1 MSSRLL
7 VAVSSLALTAGVL
20 GVTSSTATARS
31 DARAGAR
38 ADVWTQTASWLT
50 SDPESLAAA
59 PNGDVWVVTQGGTTI
74 NRFTSSGTQV
84 STAPVAGFLALDI
97 DVDPAGDVHQVL
109 YDPKDPSGYVAV
121 VGPDATTRRTY
132 VVPAPSTVHSDDEF
146 EPDGIA
152 LDAAGNAT
160 LFESDV
166 RVGWHDEFR
175 ARYDTAGQRVWKTGG
190 DGGGALSEQ
199 TDIAAAPD
207 GTTFV
212 LDQTDE
218 QVHVYNAAGAETGVW
233 GQLGTEP
240 GRLYFSSGLA
250 VSPWGTVFVTDRTN
264 RVQEFSTSG
273 AYLGVVTTSSS
284 RNGGVDFGPAGEL
297 YVWSDDTFD
306 NQVRKFV
313 RGPASVPP
321 PTTPTTPEP
330 GATTASLDKRTLL
343 VKKGKA
349 RLALRCVGPAGSS
362 CAGRVVIT
370 GRAGAGKKS
379 VALGRAAYA
388 VGVGRGE
395 VKVKLTKA
403 GRRAMAKRRT
413 VTVKVALTPRKGEKT
428 TARAKLVRR

>member
-1 MSSRLL
+1 MGGHRGRDHDQPLHLVGDPGLHRAGRRLPGPRHRRRPGGRRAPGPL
-7 VAVSSLALTAGVL
+7 RPHGSVRIRGRRRTRRHDPTYLC
-20 GVTSSTATARS
+20 R
-31 DARAGAR
+31 ARAQHGAQRRRVR
-38 ADVWTQTASWLT
+38 A
-50 SDPESLAAA
+50 
-59 PNGDVWVVTQGGTTI
+59 
-74 NRFTSSGTQV
+74 R
-84 STAPVAGFLALDI
+84 
-97 DVDPAGDVHQVL
+97 
-109 YDPKDPSGYVAV
+109 
-121 VGPDATTRRTY
+121 
-132 VVPAPSTVHSDDEF
+132 
-146 EPDGIA
+146 GIA

-264 RVQEFSTSG
+264 RVQEFSSSG

-297 YVWSDDTFD
+297 YVWSDDAFD
-306 NQVRKFV
+306 NRVRKFV
-313 RGPASVPP
+313 RGPATVPP

-330 GATTASLDKRTLL
+330 GATTASLDKRTLP

-349 RLALRCVGPAGSS
+349 RLAVRCVGPAGSS
-362 CAGRVVIT
+362 CTGRVVIT
-370 GRAGAGKKS
+370 GRAGASKKS

-395 VKVKLTKA
+395 VKVKLTRD

-413 VTVKVALTPRKGEKT
+413 VTVKVVLTPRKGERS